1 MRRTRIAVPL
11 ALAFAPLFPA
21 AAQTP
26 VPAPDTTIA
35 APDPA
40 RLTAARELIE
50 AMRMRDQLRRMTG
63 PMMNQMMQG
72 AIAGMTKSSPQLAAN
87 RAADPYFDERMRR
100 VTNIVAAELTTSF
113 EQMMPALMQT
123 YSAAYARVYTE
134 RELKAQ
140 TEFFRSPIGQ
150 TIAAKTPDVLA
161 AASKDMIATLM
172 PRMAEMTERMKA
184 LGPKIE
190 AALADLPPPPKP
202 SS

>member
-1 MRRTRIAVPL
+1 MRTTRIAVAFAFTL
-11 ALAFAPLFPA
+11 ALTLPA

-26 VPAPDTTIA
+26 APATAATTA

-40 RLTAARELIE
+40 RLAAARELIE

-72 AIAGMTKSSPQLAAN
+72 AIAGMTKSSPPLAAN
-87 RAADPYFDERMRR
+87 RAADPYFDERLRR
-100 VTNIVAAELTTSF
+100 VTNIVATELTTSF
-113 EQMMPALMQT
+113 EQMMPAPMQS

-150 TIAAKTPDVLA
+150 TIAAKTPDVMV
-161 AASKDMIATLM
+161 AASGDMMKTLM

-202 SS
+202 AA

>member
-1 MRRTRIAVPL
+1 MRTTRIAVTL
-11 ALAFAPLFPA
+11 ALASVPLLPA

-26 VPAPDTTIA
+26 APEPATATA

-63 PMMNQMMQG
+63 PMMNQIMQG

-100 VTNIVAAELTTSF
+100 VTKIVAAELTTSF
-113 EQMMPALMQT
+113 DQMMPELMQA

-150 TIAAKTPDVLA
+150 TIAAKTPDVMA
-161 AASKDMIATLM
+161 AASKDMTGTLM
-172 PRMAEMTERMKA
+172 PRMAEMAERMKA

-190 AALADLPPPPKP
+190 AALADLPPAPKP
-202 SS
+202 AS